1 MTESVLPAREKED
14 YHPMDCPACGMSE
27 QYLDWP
33 CERCD
38 FASWNDGPFTWIEEG
53 DFEQKDGVEYRVEEV
68 FVPETETDE

>member
-1 MTESVLPAREKED
+1 MSETVPPAREKED
-14 YHPMDCPACGMSE
+14 YHPMDCPSCGMSD

-38 FASWNDGPFTWIEEG
+38 FASSHDAPFTWTEKTDQRGGEE
-53 DFEQKDGVEYRVEEV
+53 VEYRVEEV